1 MSQALTLARPYAR
14 AAFAAAADRN
24 AADIWSKALVF
35 AAQVAAQPEAKAVLD
50 HPLLSHADAVGLL
63 VMDGADDGF
72 TRFLTTLAENRRL
85 PLLPEIAGLFE
96 QLRNEANRVVKAT
109 VTTAT
114 PASDSELAAIREAL
128 KRRFGREVEIES
140 TVDESLIGGAI
151 IDAGDVVIDGSI
163 KGKLASLQNA
173 IGN

>member
-14 AAFAAAADRN
+14 AAFAAASEAGN
-24 AADIWSKALVF
+24 AATWSQALAF
-35 AAQVAAQPEAKAVLD
+35 ASQVAARPEAQRVLG
-50 HPLLSHADAVGLL
+50 HPMLSSADAVGLL

-72 TRFLTTLAENRRL
+72 TRFLGMLADNRRL

-96 QLRNEANRVVKAT
+96 QLRAEADRIVKAK

-114 PASDSELAAIREAL
+114 PASADELAAIREAL

-140 TVDESLIGGAI
+140 AVDESLIGGAV
-151 IDAGDVVIDGSI
+151 IDAGDVVIDGSL
-163 KGKLASLQNA
+163 KGKLHSLQNA
-173 IGN
+173 IAN